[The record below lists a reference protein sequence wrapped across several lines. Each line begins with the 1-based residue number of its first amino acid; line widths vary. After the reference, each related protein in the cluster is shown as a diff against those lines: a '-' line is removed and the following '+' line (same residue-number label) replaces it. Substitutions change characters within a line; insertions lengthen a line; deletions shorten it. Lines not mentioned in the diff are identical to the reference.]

1 MEAPLFAAHL
11 GTGAWKANRYQ
22 LEFCPICFTK
32 NTLTFSPDGN
42 WWCDGCH
49 ANNLPISEFAERL
62 SKTDD
67 VGRQLAE
74 QIRFEKPEDGL
85 IVVSEYKKKMS
96 SVRIGTGFKK
106 LDGLLSGLGDS
117 GLTVLTGKRG
127 QGKSTYAGQ
136 LALNAIHG
144 GHTVCFYSGELSAS
158 MFQTWIFS
166 QASGEKH
173 MIPMIDQ
180 FGNDHWAVDEYVEQ
194 RIRTW
199 LGKNLLLYDNSIA
212 KHSERNAILERFRLA
227 RRVYGCDLFF
237 VDNLMTAKYA
247 IDSERDF
254 WRAQSNFAGELKD
267 FAQENACH
275 VILVA
280 HPKKGEEK
288 DINDSVSGSSDI
300 TNRAD
305 NVIQVRKVAEE
316 EIEKVGADAVI
327 TVSKNRDYGREGG
340 IKYNF
345 NIPSRRFIELDT
357 KNIEEY
363 GWIDFC

>member
-11 GTGAWKANRYQ
+11 SLGTWKANKY
-22 LEFCPICFTK
+22 EVDYCPICRSK
-32 NTLTFSPDGN
+32 NTLRFSADGH
-42 WWCDGCH
+42 WWCSGCK
-49 ANNLPISEFAERL
+49 ADNLTITEFKERL
-62 SKTDD
+62 SATDD
-67 VGRQLAE
+67 IGRQLAE
-74 QIRFEKPEDGL
+74 QIKFEKPSDGL
-85 IVVSEYKKKMS
+85 IVVSEYKKKHSNM
-96 SVRIGTGFKK
+96 RIGTGFKK

-127 QGKSTYAGQ
+127 QGKSTFAGQ
-136 LALNAIHG
+136 LALNAIQG
-144 GHTVCFYSGELSAS
+144 GHTVCFYSGELSVS
-158 MFQTWIFS
+158 MFQNWIFS

-173 MIPMIDQ
+173 LIMMQDQ
-180 FGNDHWAVDEYVEQ
+180 FGNDHWVVDEYIEQ
-194 RIRTW
+194 RVRTW

-212 KHSERNAILERFRLA
+212 KHSERNAILERFKMA

-247 IDSERDF
+247 IDVERDF

-280 HPKKGEEK
+280 HPKKGDVG
-288 DINDSVSGSSDI
+288 DINDSVSGSGDI

-305 NVIQVRKVAEE
+305 NVIQVKKVSEE
-316 EIEKVGADAVI
+316 EYGQIGSDAVI
-327 TVSKNRDYGREGG
+327 TVSKNRDYGREGK

-345 NIPSRRFIELDT
+345 NSPSRRFIELDT
-357 KNIEEY
+357 HNIEEY
-363 GWIDFC
+363 GWIDLC